1 MSKSLYAL
9 RCGLSEKTKQN
20 KKQGGGGGCGCGGG
34 HENNSCKYFNVRLA
48 S

>member
-20 KKQGGGGGCGCGGG
+20 KKQGGGGGCVGVVVVMKTTHVNISMLG
-34 HENNSCKYFNVRLA
+34 
-48 S
+48 

>member
-20 KKQGGGGGCGCGGG
+20 KKQGGGGGGVGVVVVMKTTHVNISMLG
-34 HENNSCKYFNVRLA
+34 
-48 S
+48 